1 MECPPEPVH
10 TSMLKD
16 RGLKSTADSE
26 LLADKEIGGTQEG
39 LKSFIEKNSDLF
51 LCVKMLIFN
60 KF

>member
-16 RGLKSTADSE
+16 RGLKSTAETE
-26 LLADKEIGGTQEG
+26 LLADKEIEGTQEG
-39 LKSFIEKNSDLF
+39 LKSFIEKEF
-51 LCVKMLIFN
+51 WFFCVKMLIFN